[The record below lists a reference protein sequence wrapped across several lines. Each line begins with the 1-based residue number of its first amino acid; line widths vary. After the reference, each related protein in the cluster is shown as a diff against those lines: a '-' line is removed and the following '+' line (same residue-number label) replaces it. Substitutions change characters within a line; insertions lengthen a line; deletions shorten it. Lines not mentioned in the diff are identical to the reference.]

1 MKEKVSNMKTLE
13 KISSFAGK
21 YFALL
26 VILIAVIAYLIP
38 ETFLPFRSYITLL
51 LGVVMFGMGLT
62 LKAVDF
68 KLIITNPKPVLIG
81 VAAQFFIMP
90 LTAFAIAYM
99 LQLPNEL
106 AAGLVL
112 LGSVPGGTASNVMV
126 YLAKGNVPLSITM
139 TSFST
144 LLAPLMTP
152 ILLLWLAGQWMPVNV
167 MDMFMSIVQV
177 IIVPI
182 VLGLLIKKLLPTAVE
197 KSANI
202 VPLISVLAIIII
214 VSAVVAGNVNNIA
227 SAGLLVFVGVFLHN
241 GAGLLL
247 GYFTGKL
254 MKLSKSDCRAISIE
268 VGMQNSGLGV
278 ALATAHLGPLA
289 ALPSAL
295 GAVWHNISG
304 PIIATIWA
312 KTAGDHEEEKEEVIP
327 LEGKPSQI

>member
-1 MKEKVSNMKTLE
+1 MKLLESISN
-13 KISSFAGK
+13 FAGK
-21 YFALL
+21 YFAFL
-26 VILIAVIAYLIP
+26 VIIVAVVAFIIP
-38 ETFLPFRSYITLL
+38 ETFLPFGKYITIL
-51 LGVVMFGMGLT
+51 LGIVMFGMGLT

-68 KLIITNPKPVLIG
+68 KLIATHPKPVIFG
-81 VAAQFFIMP
+81 VIAQFIIMP
-90 LTAFAIAYM
+90 ITAFAIAYM
-99 LQLPNEL
+99 LNFPSEL

-144 LLAPLMTP
+144 LLAPLLTP
-152 ILLLWLAGQWMPVNV
+152 ALLLLFAGQWMPVNA

-177 IIVPI
+177 IIFPI
-182 VLGLLIKKLLPTAVE
+182 VLGLLVKKLLPTVVE
-197 KSANI
+197 KSLNI
-202 VPLISVLAIIII
+202 VPLISVLAIITI

-227 SAGLLVFVGVFLHN
+227 SAGLLVFLGVFLHN

-247 GYFTGKL
+247 GYYAAKL
-254 MKLSKSDCRAISIE
+254 MGLSELDRRAISIE

-304 PIIATIWA
+304 PILATYWS
-312 KTAGDHEEEKEEVIP
+312 KRPVKEEVKENTVDSSDSTTTKAQ
-327 LEGKPSQI
+327 LQ